1 MGLSKPIPN
10 LGSTLL
16 REGSTLFHLLSLLG
30 DDVPSRRR
38 LTRYRDHWS
47 DLQIHKYIIYIY
59 IYIYTY
65 IIYIWSYPWGPS
77 PSQPPSHQNMH
88 T

>member
-16 REGSTLFHLLSLLG
+16 RDGSTLFHLLSLLG

-47 DLQIHKYIIYIY
+47 DLQIHK
-59 IYIYTY
+59 
-65 IIYIWSYPWGPS
+65 
-77 PSQPPSHQNMH
+77 
-88 T
+88 